1 MAHTA
6 ILIDGGFY
14 RIRAKK
20 LWGPKNPFDRAG
32 ELVAYCGKHLQ
43 DRDGSDKRSLY
54 RIYYYDSPP
63 LDDKTVFNPI
73 TQQNV
78 QLGLQPAHKWTT
90 EFLTAL
96 KMKRKIALRLGKL
109 SNMAAY
115 MLKPDPLKK
124 LCSGRITISDLKNED
139 LSLTL
144 TQKAVDIKIGI
155 DIMHLAYKRLVD
167 QIILISGDSDFVPAL
182 KLARMEGIDIIL
194 DPLGQTVTDD
204 LFEHID
210 GLSSHYRDIG

>member
-1 MAHTA
+1 MAKTA

-14 RIRAKK
+14 RIRARK
-20 LWGPKNPFDRAG
+20 LWGTKTPQDRAS
-32 ELVAYCGKHLQ
+32 ELVAYCGKHLK

-78 QLGLQPAHKWTT
+78 QLGVQPAHKWTT
-90 EFLTAL
+90 DFLAEL
-96 KMKRKIALRLGKL
+96 KTRRKVALRLGKL
-109 SNMAAY
+109 SNVAAY

-124 LCSGRITISDLKNED
+124 LCSGKIAVSDLKNED

-155 DIMHLAYKRLVD
+155 DIIHLAYKRLVD
-167 QIILISGDSDFVPAL
+167 QVLLISGDSDFVPAL
-182 KLARMEGIDIIL
+182 KLARMEGVDVVL
-194 DPLGQTVTDD
+194 DSMGQSVTDD
-204 LFEHID
+204 LYEHID
-210 GLSSHYRDIG
+210 GLSSHYREIH